1 MASASSA
8 SSVGRI
14 PRRPCYR
21 HHGTTPDGIGINP
34 DSLLE
39 GWKVTIPGLVPPCP
53 TDSNGDGTVN
63 VTDLLALLAAWGP
76 CP

>member
-1 MASASSA
+1 MRKRS
-8 SSVGRI
+8 
-14 PRRPCYR
+14 CYH

-39 GWKVTIPGLVPPCP
+39 GWKVTIPNLVPPCP
-53 TDSNGDGTVN
+53 TDTNGDGDVN